1 MNNYLKTE
9 NFEKKGKK
17 HQNNKIYKK
26 KQRNIQGR
34 QHCKQTIP
42 FILQSSVLSWLR
54 HWLSVNSQ
62 YDYEDK
68 SPVNL

>member
-26 KQRNIQGR
+26 KTKKHPGSATL
-34 QHCKQTIP
+34 QTDYSVH
-42 FILQSSVLSWLR
+42 SSEFSSELTA
-54 HWLSVNSQ
+54 
-62 YDYEDK
+62 EF
-68 SPVNL
+68 

>member
-26 KQRNIQGR
+26 KNKETSRVGNTANRLFRSFFRVQ
-34 QHCKQTIP
+34 
-42 FILQSSVLSWLR
+42 F
-54 HWLSVNSQ
+54 
-62 YDYEDK
+62 
-68 SPVNL
+68 

>member
-26 KQRNIQGR
+26 TKKHPGSATL
-34 QHCKQTIP
+34 QTDYSVH
-42 FILQSSVLSWLR
+42 SSEFSSELTQTLTVS
-54 HWLSVNSQ
+54 
-62 YDYEDK
+62 
-68 SPVNL
+68 